1 VVIVLFGNSK
11 YSHTM
16 LRTFLI
22 MILLPVAAFAQTDY
36 VITAKADTLRGEVRL
51 LTYDNID
58 RLQITVGKKKE
69 MLTALQ
75 VLSVYHDEK
84 FYKPIQYD
92 NRVLLMQQ
100 LKTGYLS
107 LYAFRMPNQT
117 TFDGRYLYRMD
128 GKHLEVPNLAFKK
141 MVASYLESCPDV
153 SNKVK
158 SGELAKKEI
167 EQIIDEYN
175 TCMASAKPILATPT
189 EPEPVVTE
197 LTTAIQNL
205 KQKISD
211 QDFSSKKDAVDLLTD
226 LEKKA
231 GRNEPIPN
239 YLLEGLKSY
248 LASVPSVLTEL
259 ETVLQLLKK

>member
-1 VVIVLFGNSK
+1 
-11 YSHTM
+11 M
-16 LRTFLI
+16 LRTFLMLI
-22 MILLPVAAFAQTDY
+22 VLPVAAFAQTDY
-36 VITAKADTLRGEVRL
+36 VITTKADTLRGEVRL

-58 RLQITVGKKKE
+58 RLQITTGKKKE

-75 VLSVYHDEK
+75 VLSVYHEEK

-107 LYAFRMPNQT
+107 LYAFRMPNQS
-117 TFDGRYLYRMD
+117 TFDGRFLYRMD

-141 MVASYLESCPDV
+141 MMATYLESCATV
-153 SNKVK
+153 SDKIK
-158 SGELAKKEI
+158 SGELGKKELD
-167 EQIIDEYN
+167 QILDEYN
-175 TCMASAKPILATPT
+175 TCMASAKPVLAGPT
-189 EPEPVVTE
+189 EPEPVVTQ
-197 LTTAIQNL
+197 LTTAIQKL

-211 QDFSSKKDAVDLLTD
+211 QDFNSKKDAVDLLND

-231 GRNEPIPN
+231 GRNETIPN

-248 LASVPSVLTEL
+248 LASVPAVQTEL